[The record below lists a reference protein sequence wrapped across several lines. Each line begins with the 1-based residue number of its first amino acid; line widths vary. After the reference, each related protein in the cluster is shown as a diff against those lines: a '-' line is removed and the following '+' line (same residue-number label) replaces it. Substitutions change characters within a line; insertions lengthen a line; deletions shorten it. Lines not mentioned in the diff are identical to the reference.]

1 MWKMKR
7 MQLVFSL
14 IWMHILLHLKREI
27 KKGKKEK
34 RTHPGYGRESFL
46 PVFLPFCITLSS
58 MYSMHHFKG
67 KIYVSGEKVEKK
79 R

>member
-27 KKGKKEK
+27 KKGKKEEK
-34 RTHPGYGRESFL
+34 DTSWLWKGIIFASF
-46 PVFLPFCITLSS
+46 PPFL
-58 MYSMHHFKG
+58 HHIKQ
-67 KIYVSGEKVEKK
+67 YVLYASL
-79 R
+79 